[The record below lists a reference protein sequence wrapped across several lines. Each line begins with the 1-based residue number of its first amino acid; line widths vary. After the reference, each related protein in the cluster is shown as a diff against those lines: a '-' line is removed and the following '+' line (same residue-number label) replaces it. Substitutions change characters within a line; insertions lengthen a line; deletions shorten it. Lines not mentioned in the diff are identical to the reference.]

1 MHQVNKTWEV
11 LLRLK
16 IPVILHSIQ
25 FEILTCTM
33 LKIAFPGLKI
43 SKFSWGGG
51 MLPDPPRGS
60 HLWCSYLITL
70 IINIPVNMN
79 TLPKTSATGLC
90 AVCVCLWICCHNLCS
105 YFLVLP
111 YPAWTSSLAL
121 YTFDLSEYVKY
132 HIHCIWTAEK
142 DVKTWFPF
150 RPEFFSG
157 FNFTTA

>member
-1 MHQVNKTWEV
+1 MHQVNKTWEM

-16 IPVILHSIQ
+16 IPIILHSIQ
-25 FEILTCTM
+25 FEILTCSM

-60 HLWCSYLITL
+60 HLWRSYLITL

-90 AVCVCLWICCHNLCS
+90 AVCVCLWICCHYMCS

-111 YPAWTSSLAL
+111 YPAWTSSTCLVYIWSKWIYEISYTL
-121 YTFDLSEYVKY
+121 YLNCRERCEDMIPVQAWIS
-132 HIHCIWTAEK
+132 
-142 DVKTWFPF
+142 F
-150 RPEFFSG
+150 RL
-157 FNFTTA
+157 